1 MQIGLFCGL
10 FVTSSSRIALGV
22 SYRGSAY
29 RGWQIQK
36 NGLMTVQGC
45 LEEAIEKFTEHAYR
59 TACAGRTDAGVH
71 ALNQVVHFDPSVS
84 RDIFSW
90 VRGLNAFL
98 PSDIAVRWAREVDAK
113 FDARNA
119 AIGRRY
125 RYILFE
131 SPTRPSIENG
141 LVGWTFKPINVDC
154 MRESA
159 AMLLGEHDF
168 SAFRSSQCQAKSPI
182 KILREINISKK
193 GNYLFFDFEASA
205 FLHHMVRNIMGSLL
219 MVGSGVK
226 PTHWMQDIL
235 LAQDRKLAAPTFS
248 PDGLYFIGPRYEP
261 SWGLPET
268 GSEFQDLWALA

>member
-1 MQIGLFCGL
+1 M
-10 FVTSSSRIALGV
+10 TPSSRIALGI
-22 SYRGSAY
+22 SYRGSLY
-29 RGWQIQK
+29 RGWQVQK
-36 NGLMTVQGC
+36 DGLMTVQGS
-45 LEEAIEKFTEHAYR
+45 LENAIEKFTEHTCR

-71 ALNQVVHFDPSVS
+71 ALNQVVHFDAPVR
-84 RDIFSW
+84 RDMFSW

-98 PSDIAVRWAREVDAK
+98 PSDIAVRWAREVDAR

-119 AIGRRY
+119 AMGRRY